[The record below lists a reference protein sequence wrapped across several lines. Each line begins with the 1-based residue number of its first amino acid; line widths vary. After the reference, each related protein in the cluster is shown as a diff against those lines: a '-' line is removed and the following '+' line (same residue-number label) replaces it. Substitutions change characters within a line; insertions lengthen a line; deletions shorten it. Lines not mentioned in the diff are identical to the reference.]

1 MPTPMEPDTGGTGPG
16 DGWPDEHRYEV
27 LVRVPAVRDAIT
39 ASASRTQLPMS
50 AEEFLSR
57 AASAVPLVGRPM
69 LRGAE
74 HGRGLGRKLR
84 FRTGKSYETELAQPV
99 GRALVAVLCSLA
111 LHGQGIRSVEQ
122 HEDGCT
128 LTADIP
134 SDARTF
140 GGVLTV
146 TVTRSGHG
154 TSAVRARAE
163 IPGQLVDWGRSKQAL
178 AALAADLGNPGSPG

>member
-39 ASASRTQLPMS
+39 ASASRTRLPMS

-57 AASAVPLVGRPM
+57 AASAVPLVGRPV

-74 HGRGLGRKLR
+74 HGRRLGRKLR

-146 TVTRSGHG
+146 TVTRSGGHA
-154 TSAVRARAE
+154 SAVRAKAE

-178 AALAADLGNPGSPG
+178 AALAADLGNPASPG